1 MKLAGKRSVWLEYLV
16 IFLGTGLM
24 ATAIKACFDA
34 CGLVT
39 GGSVSYTHL
48 TLPTKA

>member
-24 ATAIKACFDA
+24 ATAIKA
-34 CGLVT
+34 LS
-39 GGSVSYTHL
+39 GSHCDFVYAL
-48 TLPTKA
+48 RGF

>member
-1 MKLAGKRSVWLEYLV
+1 MKLAGKDLYGLSIWF

-34 CGLVT
+34 
-39 GGSVSYTHL
+39 SDWSQEAF
-48 TLPTKA
+48 PEQPFW